1 MVPDDLLPRFA
12 AARVGV
18 SMQPSH
24 ATEYTEADGSD
35 NWSRRLGRDRAAR
48 GWRCADLARSGA
60 VLVLGSDW
68 PVADFDPRVT
78 LAAAVLRRPA
88 RLPQA
93 APVQPEQALTIAEAL
108 RACTSAPAWVAGAK
122 AGRIAPGFDADLTVF
137 AQDPR
142 SVLAADLPELPVTQ
156 TISGGRV
163 RFRTA

>member
-1 MVPDDLLPRFA
+1 MPDDLVPRFA
-12 AARVGV
+12 RQAVAV

-24 ATEYTEADGSD
+24 ATDYTEAHGSD

-48 GWRCADLARSGA
+48 GWRCADLVRAGA

-78 LAAAVLRRPA
+78 LAAAVLRQSPSRPKA
-88 RLPQA
+88 G
-93 APVQPEQALTIAEAL
+93 PVQPEQALTIAEAL
-108 RACTSAPAWVAGAK
+108 QACTLAPAWVAGAK
-122 AGRIAPGFDADLTVF
+122 AGRVAPGFDADITVF

-142 SVLAADLPELPVTQ
+142 SVPPADLPELPVTQ
-156 TISGGRV
+156 AISGGRI